1 MQILELDIDQ
11 IKPYEHNPRII
22 SEEAIEKVSQ
32 SLKQFG
38 WQQPIVID
46 KNNVIIVGHTRYYA
60 SKKLNYDKVPVKI
73 FTDDDQ
79 NKIKAYRLLDNK
91 VGEITEWENV
101 ILQKEL
107 DEINID
113 ANLDELMSLFENE
126 NFETPQLENDFESV
140 PDTTDEYQIP
150 NNDYANFTLVMNKDD
165 KKFCIDFLKNV
176 MNEQNL
182 LTTSQALVFTL
193 KGRR

>member
-1 MQILELDIDQ
+1 MQIQEIDINQ
-11 IKPYEHNPRII
+11 IKPYEHNPRVI

-32 SLKQFG
+32 SLRQFG
-38 WQQPIVID
+38 WQQPIVVD

-60 SKKLNYDKVPVKI
+60 SKKLNFSKVPIKV
-73 FTDDDQ
+73 FADEDE

-91 VGEITEWENV
+91 VGEITEWEDV

-107 DEINID
+107 EEINVD

-126 NFETPQLENDFESV
+126 TFETPQLENDFESL
-140 PDTTDEYQIP
+140 PETQEEYEMP
-150 NNDYANFTLVMNKDD
+150 SNDYANFTLVMSKED
-165 KKFCIDFLKNV
+165 KKFCIDFLKNI

-182 LTTSQALVFTL
+182 LTTSQALVYTL
-193 KGRR
+193 KGKK

>member
-1 MQILELDIDQ
+1 
-11 IKPYEHNPRII
+11 
-22 SEEAIEKVSQ
+22 
-32 SLKQFG
+32 FG

-193 KGRR
+193 KGGR

>member
-193 KGRR
+193 KGGR